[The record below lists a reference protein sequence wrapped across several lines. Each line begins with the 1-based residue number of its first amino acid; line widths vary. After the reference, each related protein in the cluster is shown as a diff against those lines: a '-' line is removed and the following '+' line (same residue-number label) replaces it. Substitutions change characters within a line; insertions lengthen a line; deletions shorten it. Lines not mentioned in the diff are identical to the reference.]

1 MLFVQMHAQHQ
12 QNFSTSCPSQHFS
25 SCFDLQ
31 VTGRVQSL
39 NFHAATAKICH
50 LRFAECWVDLS
61 LVENSNQVFPG
72 QNFRQPW
79 CSKSC
84 NQERYRRKEQFTFGI
99 DCRIHPEYQVV
110 WACLWMTQ
118 HYTETCNAH
127 TGGGTNA
134 QTGIVGS
141 SAVQRNVSSDKGK
154 ISSALSHKT
163 APKSSIPAATDCV
176 RKGPAAAT
184 RSGAATLRQSAI
196 GKSAL
201 TNSC

>member
-1 MLFVQMHAQHQ
+1 MQLQ
-12 QNFSTSCPSQHFS
+12 QNA
-25 SCFDLQ
+25 L
-31 VTGRVQSL
+31 
-39 NFHAATAKICH
+39 ICH
-50 LRFAECWVDLS
+50 LLS
-61 LVENSNQVFPG
+61 VWYTGSIASNSKQVLPG
-72 QNFRQPW
+72 QDVMQPW
-79 CSKSC
+79 CSKSFQGKLSC
-84 NQERYRRKEQFTFGI
+84 NHSAASKKGTEKKNKLHFGLI
-99 DCRIHPEYQVV
+99 VGKPKYQVI
-110 WACLWMTQ
+110 WSSLSMT
-118 HYTETCNAH
+118 HHHTETCNAH